1 MSQPA
6 GNLIM
11 LRMTASIAAAN
22 RLVLVGPT
30 RGSQGS
36 RGRDRAAVRQYR
48 LARLRVEG
56 RSRLGEARHAH
67 LRRTYD

>member
-1 MSQPA
+1 
-6 GNLIM
+6 M

-30 RGSQGS
+30 RGS
-36 RGRDRAAVRQYR
+36 RGRDRAAVRHYR

-56 RSRLGEARHAH
+56 RARLGEARHAH
-67 LRRTYD
+67 LKRTYD